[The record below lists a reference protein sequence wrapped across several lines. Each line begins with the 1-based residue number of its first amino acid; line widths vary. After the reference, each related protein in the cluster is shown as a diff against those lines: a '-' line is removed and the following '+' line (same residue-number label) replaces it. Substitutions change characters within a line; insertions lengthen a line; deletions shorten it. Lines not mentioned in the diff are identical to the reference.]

1 MIVWLNDSLG
11 LGAVAARSF
20 SQCRDQDSPA
30 TLLHNAYFTR
40 LWIVQEILLAP
51 STSLL
56 LDGNVWMTW
65 KAIREVV
72 EHTPHDYGDYFKD
85 TRSLIVPAFSRV
97 SFAVDREEE
106 DEYPM
111 NNNSRSLRWLID
123 GFSSN
128 SCDDPRDRVY
138 SLMGLVEENM
148 RISVDYNKTALE
160 AHVDAGL
167 AADALSSLQNYGFYF
182 ASSLARHMG
191 FFGSEDRQALTHF
204 FHLLYP
210 WSSASEAEAQGVREH
225 LDLGYRLTFRSIL
238 PRHGILRGLSK

>member
-1 MIVWLNDSLG
+1 MWGPSEPSCHVLSDGKKLLIRSNLHQCLLGLRHNLGGYLWIDQICINESNTTERNHQVQLMSQIYIRCRSMIVWLNDSLG

-97 SFAVDREEE
+97 SFAVHREEE

-138 SLMGLVEENM
+138 SLMGLVEK
-148 RISVDYNKTALE
+148 ICAF
-160 AHVDAGL
+160 
-167 AADALSSLQNYGFYF
+167 Q
-182 ASSLARHMG
+182 
-191 FFGSEDRQALTHF
+191 LTTIRR
-204 FHLLYP
+204 P
-210 WSSASEAEAQGVREH
+210 W
-225 LDLGYRLTFRSIL
+225 RLTSMRV
-238 PRHGILRGLSK
+238 

>member
-72 EHTPHDYGDYFKD
+72 EHTPHDYGAH
-85 TRSLIVPAFSRV
+85 TITHSSGIQQGQLCSR
-97 SFAVDREEE
+97 
-106 DEYPM
+106 
-111 NNNSRSLRWLID
+111 
-123 GFSSN
+123 
-128 SCDDPRDRVY
+128 PR
-138 SLMGLVEENM
+138 G
-148 RISVDYNKTALE
+148 
-160 AHVDAGL
+160 G
-167 AADALSSLQNYGFYF
+167 G
-182 ASSLARHMG
+182 
-191 FFGSEDRQALTHF
+191 
-204 FHLLYP
+204 
-210 WSSASEAEAQGVREH
+210 
-225 LDLGYRLTFRSIL
+225 
-238 PRHGILRGLSK
+238 